1 MRMSEFL
8 ADHMGQLLLRAV
20 QEQFDKLSA
29 KSERSRNELMCMALR
44 FALEHLEFIPENGDK

>member
-20 QEQFDKLSA
+20 
-29 KSERSRNELMCMALR
+29 
-44 FALEHLEFIPENGDK
+44 FAGAAVLFLLAT